1 MTAVLLVL
9 VVVMVQGWGDR
20 VTVMRSGHRLMGIMS

>member
-9 VVVMVQGWGDR
+9 VHWWGDR
-20 VTVMRSGHRLMGIMS
+20 VTVMPSGHRLMGIMS